1 MSEVKG
7 ISQRMC
13 GLRGEQ
19 PISTEV
25 ALLKRLSEGCSHQ
38 ALCSHQTLFTWR
50 KMLSGRLG
58 SDLHLYLLGLECML
72 MKSLPSSL
80 PAPQPGSAEDTLWG
94 HTPRGILIRQ
104 LLRTKTTECPFRV
117 TKDNQYWPTR
127 KACQPPQPQW
137 AICFPRR
144 AVPTSC
150 PRRGSYKTPKGAQVR
165 FRNSIAHLS
174 LGALI
179 CVPS

>member
-1 MSEVKG
+1 
-7 ISQRMC
+7 MC
-13 GLRGEQ
+13 GPCGER

-25 ALLKRLSEGCSHQ
+25 ALLKRLREGCSHQ
-38 ALCSHQTLFTWR
+38 ALCSHHTLFTWR
-50 KMLSGRLG
+50 KTLPGHPG
-58 SDLHLYLLGLECML
+58 SDLHLDLLGLECML

-80 PAPQPGSAEDTLWG
+80 PALQPGSAEDTPWE
-94 HTPRGILIRQ
+94 HMPRGILIHQ
-104 LLRTKTTECPFRV
+104 LLRMKTIQRPFRV
-117 TKDNQYWPTR
+117 TTDNQYWPTR
-127 KACQPPQPQW
+127 KACQLPQPQW
-137 AICFPRR
+137 AVCFPRR

-179 CVPS
+179 YVPS